1 MCTDW
6 IQNNKHFVLCTKN
19 PKDLPATGR
28 NSSDSKSP
36 QTCYRRATIWP
47 PFTLMVVSMK
57 IKNKLVLAF
66 VSVAFIPV
74 SLVAVISV
82 MNART
87 EAVDQFIDG
96 STREIRQIDGN
107 IRQFFD
113 GTLQNVD
120 QMATDSVYT
129 SVNTLKNY
137 QPADAA
143 SQPMPAEAQTV
154 IERFARYGATHPA
167 AAILSIGLEDGTYAK
182 WPDDPQLAKYDPRT
196 RPWYK
201 AAMASPGKTVR
212 TPAYYYDKDDVALV
226 GTARALLENG
236 KAKGVFVVS
245 VSLKNLTELVKSIKL
260 GESGYVMLVEDGVVL
275 VDPRNAAHNFKPLK
289 DLGAAYAQ
297 LAETPQGSTDV
308 VIDGVHYMANVW
320 TSPGLG
326 WRYIGLI
333 EHREVM
339 AEATRMTYL
348 TALIVGVLVLIF
360 GLIAAAFSKV
370 IVKPIG
376 QVSTGLQSI
385 AQGEGDLRHELQV
398 QGKDETAELAGWF
411 NKFLAAIRQLI
422 QHIGAASAN
431 LQNASKVNSEV
442 AHNMNE
448 AAGRQREAVELVS
461 TAFNEMVATAN
472 EVARSCSGA
481 AESAE
486 NGHRRVA
493 EGKQQIEVTTDNVNR
508 LGRRLTESSQ
518 AMVELE
524 AGSRSIN
531 QILGTI
537 RAIAEQTN
545 LLALNAAIEAAR
557 AGDQGRGFA
566 VVADEVRALAKRTS
580 DSTGEIEQLLGTLE
594 NKTQEVTQKMGSCL
608 DLSRASVSSI
618 ESARDSFE
626 GIQTSVNEIRDQN
639 LQISAAA
646 EEQHSVA
653 EEINRHI
660 QQIYDEARLVESLAN
675 SAQDDSGRLSNL
687 SDELNGLVGRFKS

>member
-1 MCTDW
+1 
-6 IQNNKHFVLCTKN
+6 
-19 PKDLPATGR
+19 
-28 NSSDSKSP
+28 
-36 QTCYRRATIWP
+36 
-47 PFTLMVVSMK
+47 MVVSMK

-82 MNART
+82 MNTRT
-87 EAVDQFIDG
+87 QAVDQFIDG

-120 QMATDSVYT
+120 QMATDPVYT

-154 IERFARYGATHPA
+154 IDRFARFGATHPA

-226 GTARALLENG
+226 GTARALLDNG
-236 KAKGVFVVS
+236 KPKGVFVVS

-260 GESGYVMLVEDGVVL
+260 GESGYVMLIEDGVVL
-275 VDPRNAAHNFKPLK
+275 VDPRDAAHSFKPLK
-289 DLGAAYAQ
+289 DLGAPYAQ
-297 LAETPQGSTDV
+297 LADTPQGPTDV
-308 VIDGVHYMANVW
+308 VIDGVRYMANVW

-348 TALIVGVLVLIF
+348 TAIIVGVLVLIF

-385 AQGEGDLRHELQV
+385 AQGEGDLRHELHV

-626 GIQTSVNEIRDQN
+626 GIQLSVNEIRDQN

-675 SAQDDSGRLSNL
+675 SAQDDSGRLSDL

>member
-1 MCTDW
+1 
-6 IQNNKHFVLCTKN
+6 
-19 PKDLPATGR
+19 
-28 NSSDSKSP
+28 
-36 QTCYRRATIWP
+36 
-47 PFTLMVVSMK
+47 MK

-82 MNART
+82 MNTRT
-87 EAVDQFIDG
+87 QAVDQFIDG

-120 QMATDSVYT
+120 QMATDPVYT

-143 SQPMPAEAQTV
+143 SQPMPAAAQEV
-154 IERFARYGATHPA
+154 IDRFARFGATHPA
-167 AAILSIGLEDGTYAK
+167 AAILSIGLEDGTYVK

-226 GTARALLENG
+226 GTARALLDNAG

-260 GESGYVMLVEDGVVL
+260 GESGYVMLIEDGVVL
-275 VDPRNAAHNFKPLK
+275 VDPRDAAHSFKPLK
-289 DLGAAYAQ
+289 ELGAAYAH
-297 LAETPQGSTDV
+297 LAETPQGSTEV
-308 VIDGVHYMANVW
+308 EINGVRYMANVW

-348 TALIVGVLVLIF
+348 TAVIVGVLVLIF
-360 GLIAAAFSKV
+360 GVLAAAFSKV

-385 AQGEGDLRHELQV
+385 AEGEGDLRHELHV

-431 LQNASKVNSEV
+431 LHNASKVNSEV

-472 EVARSCSGA
+472 EVARSCSSA

-508 LGRRLTESSQ
+508 LGRRLTESSD

-531 QILGTI
+531 QIIGTI

-580 DSTGEIEQLLGTLE
+580 DSTGEIENLLGTLE

-626 GIQTSVNEIRDQN
+626 GIQLSVNEIRDQN

-660 QQIYDEARLVESLAN
+660 QQIYDEVRLVESLAN

>member
-1 MCTDW
+1 
-6 IQNNKHFVLCTKN
+6 
-19 PKDLPATGR
+19 
-28 NSSDSKSP
+28 
-36 QTCYRRATIWP
+36 
-47 PFTLMVVSMK
+47 MK

-82 MNART
+82 MNTRT
-87 EAVDQFIDG
+87 QAVDQFIDG

-120 QMATDSVYT
+120 QMATDPVYT
-129 SVNTLKNY
+129 SVSTLKNY
-137 QPADAA
+137 QAADAA
-143 SQPMPAEAQTV
+143 SQPLPAEAQAV
-154 IERFARYGATHPA
+154 IERFARFGATHPA

-226 GTARALLENG
+226 GTARAMLENG

-260 GESGYVMLVEDGVVL
+260 GESGYVMLIEDGVVL
-275 VDPRNAAHNFKPLK
+275 VDPRDAAHSFKPLK
-289 DLGAAYAQ
+289 DLGAPYAQ
-297 LAETPQGSTDV
+297 LADTPQGSTEV
-308 VIDGVHYMANVW
+308 VIDGVRYMANVW

-326 WRYIGLI
+326 WRYVGLI

-348 TALIVGVLVLIF
+348 TAIIVGVLVLIF

-675 SAQDDSGRLSNL
+675 SAQDDSGRLSTL

>member
-1 MCTDW
+1 
-6 IQNNKHFVLCTKN
+6 
-19 PKDLPATGR
+19 
-28 NSSDSKSP
+28 
-36 QTCYRRATIWP
+36 
-47 PFTLMVVSMK
+47 MVVSMK

-82 MNART
+82 MNTRT
-87 EAVDQFIDG
+87 QAVDQFIDG

-120 QMATDSVYT
+120 QMATDPVYT
-129 SVNTLKNY
+129 SVDSLKNY

-143 SQPMPAEAQTV
+143 SQPMPAAAQDV
-154 IERFARYGATHPA
+154 IKRFARFGATHPA

-226 GTARALLENG
+226 GTARALLDNAG

-260 GESGYVMLVEDGVVL
+260 GESGYVMLIEDGVVL
-275 VDPRNAAHNFKPLK
+275 VDPRDAAHSFKPLK
-289 DLGAAYAQ
+289 DLGAAYAH
-297 LAETPQGSTDV
+297 LAETSQGSTEV
-308 VIDGVHYMANVW
+308 EIDGVRYMANVW

-348 TALIVGVLVLIF
+348 TAVIVGVLVLIF
-360 GLIAAAFSKV
+360 GVLAAAFSKV

-376 QVSTGLQSI
+376 QVSSGLQSI
-385 AQGEGDLRHELQV
+385 AEGEGDLRHALLV

-431 LQNASKVNSEV
+431 LHNASKVNSEV

-472 EVARSCSGA
+472 EVARSCSSA

-508 LGRRLTESSQ
+508 LGRRLTESSD

-531 QILGTI
+531 QIIGTI

-626 GIQTSVNEIRDQN
+626 GIQLSVNEIRDQN

>member
-1 MCTDW
+1 
-6 IQNNKHFVLCTKN
+6 
-19 PKDLPATGR
+19 
-28 NSSDSKSP
+28 
-36 QTCYRRATIWP
+36 
-47 PFTLMVVSMK
+47 MVVSMK

-82 MNART
+82 MNTRT
-87 EAVDQFIDG
+87 QAVDQFIDG

-120 QMATDSVYT
+120 QMATDPVYT

-154 IERFARYGATHPA
+154 IDRFARFGATHPA

-226 GTARALLENG
+226 GTARALLDNG
-236 KAKGVFVVS
+236 KPKGVFVVS

-260 GESGYVMLVEDGVVL
+260 GESGYVMLIEDGVVL
-275 VDPRNAAHNFKPLK
+275 VDPRDAAHSFKPLK
-289 DLGAAYAQ
+289 DLGAPYAQ
-297 LAETPQGSTDV
+297 LADTPQGPTEV
-308 VIDGVHYMANVW
+308 VIDGVRYMANVW

-348 TALIVGVLVLIF
+348 TAIIVGVLVLIF

-385 AQGEGDLRHELQV
+385 AQGEGDLRHELHV

-626 GIQTSVNEIRDQN
+626 GIQLSVNEIRDQN

-675 SAQDDSGRLSNL
+675 SAQDDSGRLSDL

>member
-1 MCTDW
+1 
-6 IQNNKHFVLCTKN
+6 
-19 PKDLPATGR
+19 
-28 NSSDSKSP
+28 
-36 QTCYRRATIWP
+36 
-47 PFTLMVVSMK
+47 MVVSMK

-82 MNART
+82 MNTRT
-87 EAVDQFIDG
+87 QAVDQFIDG

-113 GTLQNVD
+113 GTQQNVD
-120 QMATDSVYT
+120 QMATDPVYT
-129 SVNTLKNY
+129 SIDTLKNY

-143 SQPMPAEAQTV
+143 SQPMPAPAQTV
-154 IERFARYGATHPA
+154 IDRFARFGATHPA
-167 AAILSIGLEDGTYAK
+167 AAILSIGLEDGTYVK
-182 WPDDPQLAKYDPRT
+182 WPDDPQLAKYDPRA

-226 GTARALLENG
+226 GTARALLDNAG

-260 GESGYVMLVEDGVVL
+260 GESGYVMLIEDGVVL
-275 VDPRNAAHNFKPLK
+275 VDPRDAAHSFKPLK
-289 DLGAAYAQ
+289 DLGAAYAH
-297 LAETPQGSTDV
+297 LADTAQGSTEV
-308 VIDGVHYMANVW
+308 EINGVRYMANVW

-333 EHREVM
+333 EHNEVM
-339 AEATRMTYL
+339 AEATRMTYI
-348 TALIVGVLVLIF
+348 TAIIVGVLVLVF
-360 GLIAAAFSKV
+360 GLLAAAFSKV

-385 AQGEGDLRHELQV
+385 AEGEGDLRHSLQV

-422 QHIGAASAN
+422 QHIGAASTN

-472 EVARSCSGA
+472 EVARSCSSA

-508 LGRRLTESSQ
+508 LGRRLSESSQ

-580 DSTGEIEQLLGTLE
+580 DSTGEIEHLLGTLGS
-594 NKTQEVTQKMGSCL
+594 KTEEVTQKMSSCL
-608 DLSRASVSSI
+608 DLSKASVSSI
-618 ESARDSFE
+618 ESARGSFE
-626 GIQTSVNEIRDQN
+626 GIELSVNEIRDQN

-675 SAQDDSGRLSNL
+675 SAQDDSGRLSDL

>member
-1 MCTDW
+1 M
-6 IQNNKHFVLCTKN
+6 
-19 PKDLPATGR
+19 
-28 NSSDSKSP
+28 
-36 QTCYRRATIWP
+36 IWQP
-47 PFTLMVVSMK
+47 STLMVVSMK

-82 MNART
+82 MNTRT
-87 EAVDQFIDG
+87 QAVDQFIDG

-120 QMATDSVYT
+120 QMATDPVYT

-143 SQPMPAEAQTV
+143 SQPMPAEAQAV
-154 IERFARYGATHPA
+154 IDRFARFGATHPA

-182 WPDDPQLAKYDPRT
+182 WPDDPQLSKYDPRT

-226 GTARALLENG
+226 GTARALLDNG

-260 GESGYVMLVEDGVVL
+260 GESGYVMLIEDGVVL
-275 VDPRNAAHNFKPLK
+275 VDPRDAAHSFKPLK

-297 LAETPQGSTDV
+297 LADTPQGSTEV
-308 VIDGVHYMANVW
+308 EIDGVRYMANVW
-320 TSPGLG
+320 TSPSLG

-333 EHREVM
+333 EQREVM

-348 TALIVGVLVLIF
+348 TAIIVGVLVLIF

-385 AQGEGDLRHELQV
+385 AEGEGDLRHELQV

-518 AMVELE
+518 AMIELE

-626 GIQTSVNEIRDQN
+626 GIQLSVNEIRDQN

>member
-1 MCTDW
+1 
-6 IQNNKHFVLCTKN
+6 
-19 PKDLPATGR
+19 
-28 NSSDSKSP
+28 
-36 QTCYRRATIWP
+36 
-47 PFTLMVVSMK
+47 MK

-66 VSVAFIPV
+66 VLVAFIPV

-82 MNART
+82 LNIRAQ
-87 EAVDQFIDG
+87 AVDQFIDG

-113 GTLQNVD
+113 GTQQNVD

-129 SVNTLKNY
+129 SVSSLKHY
-137 QPADAA
+137 EAADAA
-143 SQPMPAEAQTV
+143 SKPLPAEARQV
-154 IERFARYGATHPA
+154 IDRFARYGATHPA
-167 AAILSIGLEDGTYAK
+167 AAILSIGLEDGSYAK
-182 WPDDPQLAKYDPRT
+182 WPDDPQLSSYDPRT

-201 AAMASPGKTVR
+201 AAMASPGKAVR
-212 TPAYYYDKDDVALV
+212 TPAYYYDKDAVALV
-226 GTARALLENG
+226 GSARAMLDDTG

-245 VSLKNLTELVKSIKL
+245 VSLKNLSELVKSIKL
-260 GESGYVMLVEDGVVL
+260 GESGYVMLIEDGTVL
-275 VDPRNAAHNFKPLK
+275 VDPRDVGHSFKPLK
-289 DLGAAYAQ
+289 DLGEPYAKLAA
-297 LAETPQGSTDV
+297 TPQGSTEV
-308 VIDGVHYMANVW
+308 QIDGVRYMANIW

-326 WRYIGLI
+326 WRYVGLI
-333 EHREVM
+333 RYDEVM
-339 AEATRMTYL
+339 GTATHMTYV
-348 TALIVGVLVLIF
+348 TGGIVVVLVLLF
-360 GLIAAAFSKV
+360 ALLAAAFARV

-385 AQGEGDLRHELQV
+385 AEGEGDLRRDLEV
-398 QGKDETAELAGWF
+398 QGRDETAELAGWF

-422 QHIGAASAN
+422 QRIGAASTN
-431 LQNASKVNSEV
+431 LQDASRVNSEV
-442 AHNMNE
+442 ASNMNQ

-472 EVARSCSGA
+472 EVARSCSA
-481 AESAE
+481 AADSAES
-486 NGHRRVA
+486 GHHRVA
-493 EGKQQIEVTTDNVNR
+493 EGKQQIELTTQNVGR

-524 AGSRSIN
+524 EGSRNIN

-580 DSTGEIEQLLGTLE
+580 DSTGEIDQLLNALGS
-594 NKTQEVTQKMGSCL
+594 KTQEVSQKMESCL

-626 GIQTSVNEIRDQN
+626 GIQLSVNEIRDQN

-660 QQIYDEARLVESLAN
+660 RQIYDEAQLVESLAN
-675 SAQDDSGRLSNL
+675 SAQEDSGRLSHL
-687 SDELNGLVGRFKS
+687 SDELSGLVGRFRS

>member
-1 MCTDW
+1 
-6 IQNNKHFVLCTKN
+6 
-19 PKDLPATGR
+19 
-28 NSSDSKSP
+28 
-36 QTCYRRATIWP
+36 
-47 PFTLMVVSMK
+47 MK

-66 VSVAFIPV
+66 VLVAFIPV

-82 MNART
+82 LNIRAQ
-87 EAVDQFIDG
+87 AVDQFLDG

-113 GTLQNVD
+113 GTQQNVD
-120 QMATDSVYT
+120 QMATDPVYKSVA
-129 SVNTLKNY
+129 SLKHY
-137 QPADAA
+137 EAADAA
-143 SQPMPAEAQTV
+143 SQPLPPAAQHV
-154 IERFARYGATHPA
+154 IDAFARYGSMHPA
-167 AAILSIGLEDGTYAK
+167 AAILSIGLEDGSYAK
-182 WPDDPQLAKYDPRT
+182 WPDDPQLSNYDPRL

-201 AAMASPGKTVR
+201 AAMVSPGKTVR
-212 TPAYYYDKDDVALV
+212 TPAYYYDKDAVALV
-226 GTARALLENG
+226 GSARALLDDTG
-236 KAKGVFVVS
+236 KAKGVLVVS

-260 GESGYVMLVEDGVVL
+260 GESGYVMLIEDGTVL
-275 VDPRNAAHNFKPLK
+275 VDPRDAGHSFKQLK
-289 DLGAAYAQ
+289 DLGEPYAKLAA
-297 LAETPQGSTDV
+297 TTQGSTEV
-308 VIDGVHYMANVW
+308 QINGVRYMANIW

-326 WRYIGLI
+326 WRYVGLI
-333 EHREVM
+333 EYGEVM
-339 AEATRMTYL
+339 GAATRMTYL
-348 TALIVGVLVLIF
+348 TAAIVAVLVLLF
-360 GLIAAAFSKV
+360 ALLAAAFARV

-385 AQGEGDLRHELQV
+385 AEGEGDLRRDLEV

-422 QHIGAASAN
+422 QRIGAASTN
-431 LQNASKVNSEV
+431 LQDASRVNSEV
-442 AHNMNE
+442 ANNMNQ

-472 EVARSCSGA
+472 EVARSCSTA
-481 AESAE
+481 ADSAE
-486 NGHRRVA
+486 NGHHRVA
-493 EGKQQIEVTTDNVNR
+493 EGKQQIELTTQNVNR

-524 AGSRSIN
+524 EGSRSIN

-580 DSTGEIEQLLGTLE
+580 DSTGEIDQLLNTLGS
-594 NKTQEVTQKMGSCL
+594 KTQEVSQKMESCL

-626 GIQTSVNEIRDQN
+626 GIQLSVNEIRDQN

-660 QQIYDEARLVESLAN
+660 QQIYDEARLVETLAS
-675 SAQDDSGRLSNL
+675 SAQEDSGRLSHL
-687 SDELNGLVGRFKS
+687 SNELSGLVGRFKS

>member
-1 MCTDW
+1 
-6 IQNNKHFVLCTKN
+6 
-19 PKDLPATGR
+19 
-28 NSSDSKSP
+28 
-36 QTCYRRATIWP
+36 
-47 PFTLMVVSMK
+47 MVVSMK

-82 MNART
+82 MNTRT
-87 EAVDQFIDG
+87 QAVDQFIDG

-120 QMATDSVYT
+120 QMATDPVYT
-129 SVNTLKNY
+129 SVETLKNY

-143 SQPMPAEAQTV
+143 SQPMPAAAQAV
-154 IERFARYGATHPA
+154 IERFARFGATHPA
-167 AAILSIGLEDGTYAK
+167 AAILSIGLEDGTYVK
-182 WPDDPQLAKYDPRT
+182 WPDDPQLAKYDPRA

-226 GTARALLENG
+226 GTARALLDNAG

-260 GESGYVMLVEDGVVL
+260 GESGYVMLIEDGVVL
-275 VDPRNAAHNFKPLK
+275 VDPRDAAHSFKPLK
-289 DLGAAYAQ
+289 DLGAAYAH
-297 LAETPQGSTDV
+297 LAETSQGSTEV
-308 VIDGVHYMANVW
+308 EINGVRYMANVW

-339 AEATRMTYL
+339 AEAMRMTYL
-348 TALIVGVLVLIF
+348 TAVIVGVLVLIF
-360 GLIAAAFSKV
+360 GVLAAAFSKV

-376 QVSTGLQSI
+376 QVSSGLQSI
-385 AQGEGDLRHELQV
+385 AEGEGDLRHALQV

-431 LQNASKVNSEV
+431 LHNASKVNSEV

-472 EVARSCSGA
+472 EVARSCSSA

-508 LGRRLTESSQ
+508 LGRRLTESSD

-531 QILGTI
+531 QIIGTI

-580 DSTGEIEQLLGTLE
+580 DSTGEIEHLLGTLE

-608 DLSRASVSSI
+608 ELSRASVSSI

-626 GIQTSVNEIRDQN
+626 GIQLSVNEIRDQN

>member
-1 MCTDW
+1 
-6 IQNNKHFVLCTKN
+6 
-19 PKDLPATGR
+19 
-28 NSSDSKSP
+28 
-36 QTCYRRATIWP
+36 
-47 PFTLMVVSMK
+47 MK
-57 IKNKLVLAF
+57 IKNKLVLTF
-66 VSVAFIPV
+66 VLVAFIPV

-82 MNART
+82 TNTRT
-87 EAVDQFIDG
+87 LAVDQFMDG

-113 GTLQNVD
+113 ASQQNVD
-120 QMATDSVYT
+120 QMATDPVYVSVGA
-129 SVNTLKNY
+129 LKNY
-137 QPADAA
+137 QTGDAA
-143 SQPMPAEAQTV
+143 SRPLPPAAQQL
-154 IERFARYGATHPA
+154 IERFAHYGAAHPS
-167 AAILSIGLEDGTYAK
+167 AAILSIGLEDGSYAK
-182 WPDDPQLAKYDPRT
+182 WPDDPQLANYDPRS

-212 TPAYYYDKDDVALV
+212 TPAFYPAYDYGKEDAALV
-226 GTARALLENG
+226 GTARAMITSDG
-236 KAKGVFVVS
+236 IVKGVLAVN

-260 GESGYVMLVEDGVVL
+260 GESGYVMLIEDGIVL
-275 VDPRNAAHNFKPLK
+275 VDPRDTTHSFKPLK
-289 DLGAAYAQ
+289 DLGAAYAK
-297 LAETPQGSTDV
+297 LATIPQGSTEV
-308 VIDGVHYMANVW
+308 ELNGIPYMANVW
-320 TSPGLG
+320 TSPDLG

-333 EHREVM
+333 ERSEVM
-339 AEATRMTYL
+339 SAATRMTYL
-348 TALIVGVLVLIF
+348 TTLIVGGLTVIFALV
-360 GLIAAAFSKV
+360 AVAFSKS
-370 IVKPIG
+370 IVKPIS

-385 AQGEGDLRHELQV
+385 AQGEGDLRRELEF
-398 QGKDETAELAGWF
+398 QGNDETAELAGWF
-411 NKFLAAIRQLI
+411 NKFLSAIRQLI
-422 QHIGAASAN
+422 QHIGAASSN
-431 LQNASKVNSEV
+431 LQNASRVNSEV
-442 AHNMNE
+442 ANNMNE

-481 AESAE
+481 AKSAE

-493 EGKQQIEVTTDNVNR
+493 EGKQQIEITTDNVNR

-518 AMVELE
+518 SMTELE

-580 DSTGEIEQLLGTLE
+580 DSTGEIEQLLGTLGS
-594 NKTQEVTQKMGSCL
+594 KTQEVMGKMGSCL
-608 DLSRASVSSI
+608 ELSHASVSSI
-618 ESARDSFE
+618 ESTRDSFE
-626 GIQTSVNEIRDQN
+626 GIQLSVNEIRDQN

-675 SAQDDSGRLSNL
+675 SAQDDSGKLSSL

>member
-1 MCTDW
+1 
-6 IQNNKHFVLCTKN
+6 
-19 PKDLPATGR
+19 
-28 NSSDSKSP
+28 
-36 QTCYRRATIWP
+36 
-47 PFTLMVVSMK
+47 MVVSMK

-82 MNART
+82 MNTRT
-87 EAVDQFIDG
+87 QAVDQFIDG

-120 QMATDSVYT
+120 QMATDPVYT

-143 SQPMPAEAQTV
+143 SQPMPAEAQAV
-154 IERFARYGATHPA
+154 IDRFARFGATHPA

-182 WPDDPQLAKYDPRT
+182 WPDDSQLAKYDPRT

-245 VSLKNLTELVKSIKL
+245 VSLKNLTELLKSIKL
-260 GESGYVMLVEDGVVL
+260 GESGYVMLIEDGVVL

-289 DLGAAYAQ
+289 DLGTAYAQ
-297 LAETPQGSTDV
+297 LADTAQGSTEV
-308 VIDGVHYMANVW
+308 VIDGVRYMANVW

-348 TALIVGVLVLIF
+348 TAIIVAVLVLIF

>member
-1 MCTDW
+1 
-6 IQNNKHFVLCTKN
+6 
-19 PKDLPATGR
+19 
-28 NSSDSKSP
+28 
-36 QTCYRRATIWP
+36 
-47 PFTLMVVSMK
+47 MK

-82 MNART
+82 MNTRT
-87 EAVDQFIDG
+87 QAVDQFIDG

-120 QMATDSVYT
+120 QMATDPVYT

-137 QPADAA
+137 QPTDAA
-143 SQPMPAEAQTV
+143 SQPMPAEAQAV
-154 IERFARYGATHPA
+154 IDRFARFGATHPA

-226 GTARALLENG
+226 GTARALLDNG
-236 KAKGVFVVS
+236 KPKGVFVVS

-260 GESGYVMLVEDGVVL
+260 GESGYVMLIEDGVVL
-275 VDPRNAAHNFKPLK
+275 VDPRDAAHSFKPLK
-289 DLGAAYAQ
+289 DLGAPYAH
-297 LAETPQGSTDV
+297 LADTPQGSTEV
-308 VIDGVHYMANVW
+308 VIDGMRYMANVW

-348 TALIVGVLVLIF
+348 TATIVGVLVLIF

-493 EGKQQIEVTTDNVNR
+493 EGKQQIEATTDNVNR

-545 LLALNAAIEAAR
+545 LLALNAAIDAAR

-675 SAQDDSGRLSNL
+675 SAQDDSGRLSDL

>member
-1 MCTDW
+1 
-6 IQNNKHFVLCTKN
+6 
-19 PKDLPATGR
+19 
-28 NSSDSKSP
+28 
-36 QTCYRRATIWP
+36 
-47 PFTLMVVSMK
+47 MK

-82 MNART
+82 MNTRT
-87 EAVDQFIDG
+87 QAVDQFIDG

-120 QMATDSVYT
+120 QMATDPVYT

-143 SQPMPAEAQTV
+143 SQPMPAEAQAV
-154 IERFARYGATHPA
+154 IDRFARFGATHPA

-182 WPDDPQLAKYDPRT
+182 WPDDPQLSKYDPRT

-226 GTARALLENG
+226 GTARALLDNG

-260 GESGYVMLVEDGVVL
+260 GESGYVMLIEDGVVL
-275 VDPRNAAHNFKPLK
+275 VDPRDAAHSFKPLK

-297 LAETPQGSTDV
+297 LANTPQGSTEV
-308 VIDGVHYMANVW
+308 VIDGVRYMANVW
-320 TSPGLG
+320 TSPSLG

-333 EHREVM
+333 EQREVM

-348 TALIVGVLVLIF
+348 TAIIVGVLVLIF

-385 AQGEGDLRHELQV
+385 AEGEGDLRHELQV

-626 GIQTSVNEIRDQN
+626 GIQLSVNEIRDQN

>member
-1 MCTDW
+1 
-6 IQNNKHFVLCTKN
+6 
-19 PKDLPATGR
+19 
-28 NSSDSKSP
+28 
-36 QTCYRRATIWP
+36 
-47 PFTLMVVSMK
+47 MK

-82 MNART
+82 MNTRT
-87 EAVDQFIDG
+87 QAVDQFIDG

-120 QMATDSVYT
+120 QMATDPVYT

-143 SQPMPAEAQTV
+143 SQPMPAEAQAV
-154 IERFARYGATHPA
+154 IDRFARFGATHPA

-182 WPDDPQLAKYDPRT
+182 WPDDPQLSKYDPRT

-226 GTARALLENG
+226 GTARALLDNG

-260 GESGYVMLVEDGVVL
+260 GESGYVMLIEDGVVL
-275 VDPRNAAHNFKPLK
+275 VDPRDAAHSFKPLK

-297 LAETPQGSTDV
+297 LADTPQGSTEV
-308 VIDGVHYMANVW
+308 EIDGVRYMANVW
-320 TSPGLG
+320 TSPSLG

-333 EHREVM
+333 EQREVM

-348 TALIVGVLVLIF
+348 TAIIVGVLVLIF

-385 AQGEGDLRHELQV
+385 AEGEGDLRHELQV

-518 AMVELE
+518 AMIELE

-626 GIQTSVNEIRDQN
+626 GIQLSVNEIRDQN

>member
-1 MCTDW
+1 
-6 IQNNKHFVLCTKN
+6 
-19 PKDLPATGR
+19 
-28 NSSDSKSP
+28 
-36 QTCYRRATIWP
+36 
-47 PFTLMVVSMK
+47 MVVSMK

-82 MNART
+82 MNTRT
-87 EAVDQFIDG
+87 QAVDQFIDG

-120 QMATDSVYT
+120 QMATDPVYT

-143 SQPMPAEAQTV
+143 SQPMPAEAQAV
-154 IERFARYGATHPA
+154 IDRFARFGATHPA

-226 GTARALLENG
+226 GTARALLDNG

-260 GESGYVMLVEDGVVL
+260 GESGYVMLIEDGVVL
-275 VDPRNAAHNFKPLK
+275 VDPRDAAHSFKPLK
-289 DLGAAYAQ
+289 DLGAPYAQ
-297 LAETPQGSTDV
+297 LADTPQGPTEV
-308 VIDGVHYMANVW
+308 VIDGVRYMANVW

-348 TALIVGVLVLIF
+348 TAIIVGVLVLIF

-472 EVARSCSGA
+472 EVVRSCSGA

-687 SDELNGLVGRFKS
+687 SDELNSLVGRFKS

>member
-1 MCTDW
+1 
-6 IQNNKHFVLCTKN
+6 
-19 PKDLPATGR
+19 
-28 NSSDSKSP
+28 
-36 QTCYRRATIWP
+36 
-47 PFTLMVVSMK
+47 MK

-66 VSVAFIPV
+66 VLVAFIPV
-74 SLVAVISV
+74 ALVGGISV
-82 MNART
+82 LNIRS
-87 EAVDQFIDG
+87 EAVEQFLDG

-107 IRQFFD
+107 MRQFFD

-120 QMATDSVYT
+120 QMAKDPVYT
-129 SVNTLKNY
+129 SVASLKNY
-137 QPADAA
+137 TAADAA
-143 SQPMPAEAQTV
+143 SQPLPPAAQQV
-154 IERFARYGATHPA
+154 IDAFARYGTTHPA
-167 AAILSIGLEDGTYAK
+167 AAILSIGLEDGSYAK

-201 AAMASPGKTVR
+201 AAMASPDKTVR
-212 TPAYYYDKDDVALV
+212 TAAYYYDKDDVALV
-226 GTARALLENG
+226 GTARALLDETG

-260 GESGYVMLVEDGVVL
+260 GDSGYVMLIEDGTVL
-275 VDPRNAAHNFKPLK
+275 VDPRDASHSFKQLK
-289 DLGAAYAQ
+289 DLGAPYAQ
-297 LAETPQGSTDV
+297 LAATAQGSTEV
-308 VIDGVHYMANVW
+308 VIDGVRYMANVW

-326 WRYIGLI
+326 WRFIGLI
-333 EHREVM
+333 EYDEVM
-339 AEATRMTYL
+339 AAATRMTYVTTVIVVL
-348 TALIVGVLVLIF
+348 LALVFALV
-360 GLIAAAFSKV
+360 AATFSRV

-376 QVSTGLQSI
+376 QVSLGLQSI
-385 AQGEGDLRHELQV
+385 AEGEGDLRRDLQI

-422 QHIGAASAN
+422 QRIGAASNN
-431 LQNASKVNSEV
+431 LQQASKANSTM
-442 AHNMNE
+442 ADDMNE

-472 EVARSCSGA
+472 EVARSCSSAADA
-481 AESAE
+481 AEQ
-486 NGHRRVA
+486 GHRRVA
-493 EGKQQIEVTTDNVNR
+493 EGKQQIEQTTDNVNR
-508 LGRRLTESSQ
+508 LGRRLSESSQ

-566 VVADEVRALAKRTS
+566 VVADEVRALAKRTA
-580 DSTGEIEQLLGTLE
+580 DSTGEIDQLLNTLGD
-594 NKTQEVTQKMGSCL
+594 KTQEVSQKMESCL

-618 ESARDSFE
+618 EHARDSFE
-626 GIQTSVNEIRDQN
+626 GIQLSVNEIRDQN

-660 QQIYDEARLVESLAN
+660 QQIYDEARLVEGLAS
-675 SAQDDSGRLSNL
+675 SAQSDSGRLAQL

>member
-1 MCTDW
+1 
-6 IQNNKHFVLCTKN
+6 
-19 PKDLPATGR
+19 
-28 NSSDSKSP
+28 
-36 QTCYRRATIWP
+36 
-47 PFTLMVVSMK
+47 MK
-57 IKNKLVLAF
+57 IKNKLVLTF
-66 VSVAFIPV
+66 VLVAFIPV

-82 MNART
+82 TNTRT
-87 EAVDQFIDG
+87 LAVDQFMDG

-113 GTLQNVD
+113 ASQQNVD
-120 QMATDSVYT
+120 QMATDPVYVSVGA
-129 SVNTLKNY
+129 LKNY
-137 QPADAA
+137 QTGDAA
-143 SQPMPAEAQTV
+143 SRPLPPAAQQL
-154 IERFARYGATHPA
+154 IERFAHYGAAHPS
-167 AAILSIGLEDGTYAK
+167 AAILSIGLEDGSYAK
-182 WPDDPQLAKYDPRT
+182 WPDDPQLANYDPRS

-212 TPAYYYDKDDVALV
+212 TPAFYPAYDYGKEDAALV
-226 GTARALLENG
+226 GTARAMITSDG
-236 KAKGVFVVS
+236 IVKGVLAVN

-260 GESGYVMLVEDGVVL
+260 GESGYVMLIEDGIVL
-275 VDPRNAAHNFKPLK
+275 VDPRDTTHSFKPLK
-289 DLGAAYAQ
+289 DLGAAYAK
-297 LAETPQGSTDV
+297 LATIPQGSTEV
-308 VIDGVHYMANVW
+308 ELNGIPYMANVW
-320 TSPGLG
+320 TSPDLG

-333 EHREVM
+333 ERSEVM
-339 AEATRMTYL
+339 SAATRMTYL
-348 TALIVGVLVLIF
+348 TTLIVGGLTVIFALV
-360 GLIAAAFSKV
+360 AVAFSKS
-370 IVKPIG
+370 IVKPIS

-385 AQGEGDLRHELQV
+385 AQGEGDLRRELEF
-398 QGKDETAELAGWF
+398 QGNDETAELAGWF
-411 NKFLAAIRQLI
+411 NKFLSAIRQLI
-422 QHIGAASAN
+422 QHIGAASSN
-431 LQNASKVNSEV
+431 LQNASRVNSEV
-442 AHNMNE
+442 ANNMNE

-493 EGKQQIEVTTDNVNR
+493 EGKQQIEITTDNVNR

-518 AMVELE
+518 SMTELE

-580 DSTGEIEQLLGTLE
+580 DSTGEIEQLLGALGS
-594 NKTQEVTQKMGSCL
+594 KTQEVMGKMGSCL
-608 DLSRASVSSI
+608 ELSHASVSSI
-618 ESARDSFE
+618 ESTRDSFE
-626 GIQTSVNEIRDQN
+626 GIQLSVNEIRDQN

-675 SAQDDSGRLSNL
+675 SAQDDSGKLSSL

>member
-1 MCTDW
+1 
-6 IQNNKHFVLCTKN
+6 
-19 PKDLPATGR
+19 
-28 NSSDSKSP
+28 
-36 QTCYRRATIWP
+36 
-47 PFTLMVVSMK
+47 MVVSMK

-82 MNART
+82 MNTRT
-87 EAVDQFIDG
+87 QAVDQFIDG

-129 SVNTLKNY
+129 SVSTLKNY

-143 SQPMPAEAQTV
+143 SQPMPAEAQAV
-154 IERFARYGATHPA
+154 IDRFARFGATHPA

-245 VSLKNLTELVKSIKL
+245 VSLKNLTELLKSIKL
-260 GESGYVMLVEDGVVL
+260 GESGYVMLIEDGVVL

-289 DLGAAYAQ
+289 DLGTAYAQ
-297 LAETPQGSTDV
+297 LADTAQGSTEV
-308 VIDGVHYMANVW
+308 VIDGVRYMANVW
-320 TSPGLG
+320 TSPRLG

-348 TALIVGVLVLIF
+348 TAIIVAVLVLIF

-481 AESAE
+481 AQSAE

-608 DLSRASVSSI
+608 DLSKASVSSI
-618 ESARDSFE
+618 ENARDSFE

>member
-1 MCTDW
+1 
-6 IQNNKHFVLCTKN
+6 
-19 PKDLPATGR
+19 
-28 NSSDSKSP
+28 
-36 QTCYRRATIWP
+36 
-47 PFTLMVVSMK
+47 MVVSMK

-82 MNART
+82 MNTRT
-87 EAVDQFIDG
+87 QAVDQFIDG

-120 QMATDSVYT
+120 QMATDPVYT

-143 SQPMPAEAQTV
+143 SQPMPAAAQEV
-154 IERFARYGATHPA
+154 IDRFARFGATHPA
-167 AAILSIGLEDGTYAK
+167 AAILSIGLEDGTYVK

-226 GTARALLENG
+226 GTARALLDNAG

-260 GESGYVMLVEDGVVL
+260 GESGYVMLIEDGVVL
-275 VDPRNAAHNFKPLK
+275 VDPRDAAHSFKPLK
-289 DLGAAYAQ
+289 ELGAAYAH
-297 LAETPQGSTDV
+297 LAETPQGSTEV
-308 VIDGVHYMANVW
+308 EINGVRYMANVW

-348 TALIVGVLVLIF
+348 TAVIVGVLVLIF
-360 GLIAAAFSKV
+360 GVLAAAFSKV

-385 AQGEGDLRHELQV
+385 AEGEGDLRHELHV

-422 QHIGAASAN
+422 QHIGAASTN
-431 LQNASKVNSEV
+431 LHNASKVNSEV

-472 EVARSCSGA
+472 EVARSCSSA

-508 LGRRLTESSQ
+508 LGRRLTESSD

-531 QILGTI
+531 QIIGTI

-580 DSTGEIEQLLGTLE
+580 DSTGEIENLLGTLE

-626 GIQTSVNEIRDQN
+626 GIQLSVNEIRDQN

>member
-1 MCTDW
+1 
-6 IQNNKHFVLCTKN
+6 
-19 PKDLPATGR
+19 
-28 NSSDSKSP
+28 
-36 QTCYRRATIWP
+36 
-47 PFTLMVVSMK
+47 MK

-82 MNART
+82 MNTRT
-87 EAVDQFIDG
+87 QAVDQFIDG

-120 QMATDSVYT
+120 QMAADPVYT

-137 QPADAA
+137 QPTDAA
-143 SQPMPAEAQTV
+143 SQPMPAEAQAV
-154 IERFARYGATHPA
+154 IDRFARFGATHPA

-226 GTARALLENG
+226 GTARALLDNG
-236 KAKGVFVVS
+236 KPKGVFVVS

-260 GESGYVMLVEDGVVL
+260 GESGYVMLIEDGVVL
-275 VDPRNAAHNFKPLK
+275 VDPRDAAHSFKPLK
-289 DLGAAYAQ
+289 DLGAPYAH
-297 LAETPQGSTDV
+297 LADTPQGSTEV
-308 VIDGVHYMANVW
+308 VIDGVRYMANVW

-348 TALIVGVLVLIF
+348 TATIVGVLVLIF

-493 EGKQQIEVTTDNVNR
+493 EGKQQIEATTDNVNR

-675 SAQDDSGRLSNL
+675 SAQDDSGRLSDL

>member
-1 MCTDW
+1 
-6 IQNNKHFVLCTKN
+6 
-19 PKDLPATGR
+19 
-28 NSSDSKSP
+28 
-36 QTCYRRATIWP
+36 
-47 PFTLMVVSMK
+47 MK

-82 MNART
+82 MNTRT
-87 EAVDQFIDG
+87 QAVDQFIDG

-120 QMATDSVYT
+120 QMATDPVYT

-143 SQPMPAEAQTV
+143 SQPMPAAAQEV
-154 IERFARYGATHPA
+154 IDRFARFGATHPA
-167 AAILSIGLEDGTYAK
+167 AAILSIGLEDGTYVK

-226 GTARALLENG
+226 GTARALLDNAG

-260 GESGYVMLVEDGVVL
+260 GESGYVMLIEDGVVL
-275 VDPRNAAHNFKPLK
+275 VDPRDAAHSFKPLK
-289 DLGAAYAQ
+289 ELGAAYAH
-297 LAETPQGSTDV
+297 LAETPQGSTEV
-308 VIDGVHYMANVW
+308 EINGVRYMANVW

-348 TALIVGVLVLIF
+348 TAVIVGVLVLIF
-360 GLIAAAFSKV
+360 GVLAAAFSKV

-385 AQGEGDLRHELQV
+385 AEGEGDLRHELHV

-422 QHIGAASAN
+422 QHIGAASTN
-431 LQNASKVNSEV
+431 LHNASKVNSEV

-472 EVARSCSGA
+472 EVARSCSSA

-508 LGRRLTESSQ
+508 LGRRLTESSD

-531 QILGTI
+531 QIIGTI

-580 DSTGEIEQLLGTLE
+580 DSTGEIENLLGTLE

-626 GIQTSVNEIRDQN
+626 GIQLSVNEIRDQN

>member
-1 MCTDW
+1 
-6 IQNNKHFVLCTKN
+6 
-19 PKDLPATGR
+19 
-28 NSSDSKSP
+28 
-36 QTCYRRATIWP
+36 
-47 PFTLMVVSMK
+47 MVVSMK

-82 MNART
+82 MNTRT
-87 EAVDQFIDG
+87 QAVDQFIDG

-113 GTLQNVD
+113 GTQQNVD
-120 QMATDSVYT
+120 QMATDPVYT
-129 SVNTLKNY
+129 SIDTLKNY

-143 SQPMPAEAQTV
+143 SQPMPAPAQAV
-154 IERFARYGATHPA
+154 IDRFARFGATHPA
-167 AAILSIGLEDGTYAK
+167 AAILSIGLEDGTYVK
-182 WPDDPQLAKYDPRT
+182 WPDDPQLAKYDPRV

-226 GTARALLENG
+226 GTARALLDNAG

-260 GESGYVMLVEDGVVL
+260 GESGYVMLIEDGVVL
-275 VDPRNAAHNFKPLK
+275 VDPRDAAHSFKPLK
-289 DLGAAYAQ
+289 DLGAAYAH
-297 LAETPQGSTDV
+297 LADTTQGSTEV
-308 VIDGVHYMANVW
+308 EINGVRYMANVW

-333 EHREVM
+333 EHNEVM
-339 AEATRMTYL
+339 AEATRMTYI
-348 TALIVGVLVLIF
+348 TAIIVAVLVLVF
-360 GLIAAAFSKV
+360 GLLAAAFSKV

-385 AQGEGDLRHELQV
+385 AEGEGDLRHSLQV

-422 QHIGAASAN
+422 QHIGAASTN

-472 EVARSCSGA
+472 EVARSCSSA

-508 LGRRLTESSQ
+508 LGRRLSESSQ

-580 DSTGEIEQLLGTLE
+580 DSTGEIEHLLGTLGS
-594 NKTQEVTQKMGSCL
+594 KTEEVTQKMSSCL
-608 DLSRASVSSI
+608 DLSKASVSSI
-618 ESARDSFE
+618 ESARGSFE
-626 GIQTSVNEIRDQN
+626 GIELSVNEIRDQN

-675 SAQDDSGRLSNL
+675 SAQDDSGRLSDL

>member
-1 MCTDW
+1 
-6 IQNNKHFVLCTKN
+6 
-19 PKDLPATGR
+19 
-28 NSSDSKSP
+28 
-36 QTCYRRATIWP
+36 
-47 PFTLMVVSMK
+47 MK

-82 MNART
+82 MNTRT
-87 EAVDQFIDG
+87 QAVEQFIDG

-120 QMATDSVYT
+120 QLAADPVYT
-129 SVNTLKNY
+129 SVDTLKNY
-137 QPADAA
+137 QPATAA
-143 SQPMPAEAQTV
+143 SQPMPAQAQQV
-154 IERFARYGATHPA
+154 IEHFARYGATHPA

-182 WPDDPQLAKYDPRT
+182 WPDDPQLSKYDPRT

-226 GTARALLENG
+226 GTARALLDNTG

-245 VSLKNLTELVKSIKL
+245 VSLKNLTELLKSIKL
-260 GESGYVMLVEDGVVL
+260 GESGYVMLIEDGVVL
-275 VDPRNAAHNFKPLK
+275 VDPRDAAHNFKPLK
-289 DLGAAYAQ
+289 DLGDAYAQ
-297 LAETPQGSTDV
+297 LANTPQGSTEV
-308 VIDGVHYMANVW
+308 EINGVRYMANIW

-326 WRYIGLI
+326 WRYVGLI

-348 TALIVGVLVLIF
+348 TAAIVGVLVLIF

-385 AQGEGDLRHELQV
+385 AQGEGDLRHELSV

-493 EGKQQIEVTTDNVNR
+493 EGKQQIEATTDNVNR

-557 AGDQGRGFA
+557 AGEAGRGFA
-566 VVADEVRALAKRTS
+566 VVADEVRALAHRTAQS
-580 DSTGEIEQLLGTLE
+580 TQEIEKMVAGIQNGTGEAVQSMQQSNQRTQNTLE
-594 NKTQEVTQKMGSCL
+594 MARAAGVALEQITQSISLINERNLVIASASEEQAQVSREVDRNLVNIRDLATQSAAGANQTSAASHE
-608 DLSRASVSSI
+608 LSR
-618 ESARDSFE
+618 
-626 GIQTSVNEIRDQN
+626 
-639 LQISAAA
+639 
-646 EEQHSVA
+646 
-653 EEINRHI
+653 
-660 QQIYDEARLVESLAN
+660 LAV
-675 SAQDDSGRLSNL
+675 D
-687 SDELNGLVGRFKS
+687 LNGMVARFVI

>member
-1 MCTDW
+1 
-6 IQNNKHFVLCTKN
+6 
-19 PKDLPATGR
+19 
-28 NSSDSKSP
+28 
-36 QTCYRRATIWP
+36 
-47 PFTLMVVSMK
+47 MVVSMK

-82 MNART
+82 MNTRT
-87 EAVDQFIDG
+87 QAVDQFIDG

-120 QMATDSVYT
+120 QMATDPVYT
-129 SVNTLKNY
+129 SVDSLKNY

-143 SQPMPAEAQTV
+143 SQPMPAAAQDV
-154 IERFARYGATHPA
+154 INRFARFGATHPA

-226 GTARALLENG
+226 GTARALLDNAG

-260 GESGYVMLVEDGVVL
+260 GESGYVMLIEDGVVL
-275 VDPRNAAHNFKPLK
+275 VDPRDAAHSFKPLK
-289 DLGAAYAQ
+289 DLGAAYAH
-297 LAETPQGSTDV
+297 LAETSQGSTEV
-308 VIDGVHYMANVW
+308 EINGVRYMANVW

-348 TALIVGVLVLIF
+348 TAVIVGVLVLIF
-360 GLIAAAFSKV
+360 GVLAAAFSKV

-376 QVSTGLQSI
+376 QVSSGLQSI
-385 AQGEGDLRHELQV
+385 AEGEGDLRHALQV

-431 LQNASKVNSEV
+431 LHNASKVNSEV

-472 EVARSCSGA
+472 EVARSCSSA

-508 LGRRLTESSQ
+508 LGRRLTESSD

-531 QILGTI
+531 QIIGTI

-626 GIQTSVNEIRDQN
+626 GIQLSVNEIRDQN

>member
-1 MCTDW
+1 
-6 IQNNKHFVLCTKN
+6 
-19 PKDLPATGR
+19 
-28 NSSDSKSP
+28 
-36 QTCYRRATIWP
+36 
-47 PFTLMVVSMK
+47 
-57 IKNKLVLAF
+57 VLAF

-82 MNART
+82 MNTRT
-87 EAVDQFIDG
+87 QAVDQFIDG

-120 QMATDSVYT
+120 QMATDPVYT
-129 SVNTLKNY
+129 SVDSLKNY

-143 SQPMPAEAQTV
+143 SQPMPAAAQDV
-154 IERFARYGATHPA
+154 IKRFARFGATHPA

-226 GTARALLENG
+226 GTARALLDNAG

-260 GESGYVMLVEDGVVL
+260 GESGYVMLIEDGVVL
-275 VDPRNAAHNFKPLK
+275 VDPRDAAHSFKPLK
-289 DLGAAYAQ
+289 DLGAAYAH
-297 LAETPQGSTDV
+297 LAETSQGSTEV
-308 VIDGVHYMANVW
+308 EIDGVRYMANVW

-348 TALIVGVLVLIF
+348 TAVIVGVLVLIF
-360 GLIAAAFSKV
+360 GVLAAAFSKV

-376 QVSTGLQSI
+376 QVSSGLQSI
-385 AQGEGDLRHELQV
+385 AEGEGDLRHALQV

-431 LQNASKVNSEV
+431 LHNASKVNSEV

-472 EVARSCSGA
+472 EVARSCSSA

-508 LGRRLTESSQ
+508 LGRRLTESSD

-531 QILGTI
+531 QIIGTI

-580 DSTGEIEQLLGTLE
+580 DSTGEIEHLLGTLE

-626 GIQTSVNEIRDQN
+626 GIQLSVNEIRDQN

-675 SAQDDSGRLSNL
+675 SAQDD
-687 SDELNGLVGRFKS
+687 VGAPVESVG

>member
-1 MCTDW
+1 
-6 IQNNKHFVLCTKN
+6 
-19 PKDLPATGR
+19 
-28 NSSDSKSP
+28 
-36 QTCYRRATIWP
+36 
-47 PFTLMVVSMK
+47 MVVSMK

-82 MNART
+82 MNTRT
-87 EAVDQFIDG
+87 QAVDQFIDG

-120 QMATDSVYT
+120 QMATDPVYT

-154 IERFARYGATHPA
+154 IDRFARFGATHPA

-226 GTARALLENG
+226 GTARALLDNG
-236 KAKGVFVVS
+236 KPKGVFVVS

-260 GESGYVMLVEDGVVL
+260 GESGYVMLIEDGVVL
-275 VDPRNAAHNFKPLK
+275 VDPRDAAHSFKPLK
-289 DLGAAYAQ
+289 DLGEPYAQ
-297 LAETPQGSTDV
+297 LADTPQGPTEV
-308 VIDGVHYMANVW
+308 VIDGVRYMANVW

-348 TALIVGVLVLIF
+348 TAIIVGVLVLIF

-385 AQGEGDLRHELQV
+385 AQGEGDLRHELHV

-626 GIQTSVNEIRDQN
+626 GIQLSVNEIRDQN

-675 SAQDDSGRLSNL
+675 SAQDDSGRLSEL

>member
-1 MCTDW
+1 MGLT
-6 IQNNKHFVLCTKN
+6 
-19 PKDLPATGR
+19 
-28 NSSDSKSP
+28 
-36 QTCYRRATIWP
+36 
-47 PFTLMVVSMK
+47 MK
-57 IKNKLVLAF
+57 IKNKLVLTF
-66 VSVAFIPV
+66 VLVAFIPV

-82 MNART
+82 TNTRT
-87 EAVDQFIDG
+87 LAVDQFMDG

-113 GTLQNVD
+113 ASQQNVD
-120 QMATDSVYT
+120 QMATDPVYVSVGA
-129 SVNTLKNY
+129 LKNY
-137 QPADAA
+137 QTGDAA
-143 SQPMPAEAQTV
+143 SRPLPPAAQQL
-154 IERFARYGATHPA
+154 IERFAHYGAAHPS
-167 AAILSIGLEDGTYAK
+167 AAILSIGLEDGSYAK
-182 WPDDPQLAKYDPRT
+182 WPDDPQLANYDPRS

-212 TPAYYYDKDDVALV
+212 TPAFYPAYDYGKEDAALV
-226 GTARALLENG
+226 GTARAMITSDG
-236 KAKGVFVVS
+236 IVKGVLAVN

-260 GESGYVMLVEDGVVL
+260 GESGYVMLIEDGIVL
-275 VDPRNAAHNFKPLK
+275 VDPRDTTHSFKPLK
-289 DLGAAYAQ
+289 DLGAAYAK
-297 LAETPQGSTDV
+297 LATIPQGSTEV
-308 VIDGVHYMANVW
+308 ELNGIPYMANVW
-320 TSPGLG
+320 TSPDLG

-333 EHREVM
+333 ERSEVM
-339 AEATRMTYL
+339 SAATRMTYL
-348 TALIVGVLVLIF
+348 TTLIVGGLTVIFALV
-360 GLIAAAFSKV
+360 AVAFSKS
-370 IVKPIG
+370 IVKPIS

-385 AQGEGDLRHELQV
+385 AQGEGDLRRELEF
-398 QGKDETAELAGWF
+398 QGNDETAELAGWF
-411 NKFLAAIRQLI
+411 NKFLSAIRQLI
-422 QHIGAASAN
+422 QHIGAASSN
-431 LQNASKVNSEV
+431 LQNASRVNSEV
-442 AHNMNE
+442 ANNMNE

-493 EGKQQIEVTTDNVNR
+493 EGKQQIEITTDNVNR

-518 AMVELE
+518 SMTELE

-580 DSTGEIEQLLGTLE
+580 DSTGEIEQLLGALGS
-594 NKTQEVTQKMGSCL
+594 KTQEVMGKMGSCL
-608 DLSRASVSSI
+608 ELSHASVSSI
-618 ESARDSFE
+618 ESTRDSFE
-626 GIQTSVNEIRDQN
+626 GIQLSVNEIRDQN

-675 SAQDDSGRLSNL
+675 SAQDDSGKLSSL

>member
-1 MCTDW
+1 M
-6 IQNNKHFVLCTKN
+6 N
-19 PKDLPATGR
+19 
-28 NSSDSKSP
+28 
-36 QTCYRRATIWP
+36 
-47 PFTLMVVSMK
+47 

-66 VSVAFIPV
+66 VLVAFIPV
-74 SLVAVISV
+74 TVVAVVSV
-82 MNART
+82 MNIRT
-87 EAVDQFIDG
+87 QAVEQFIDG

-107 IRQFFD
+107 MRQFFD
-113 GTLQNVD
+113 GMQQNVD
-120 QMATDSVYT
+120 QMSADPVY
-129 SVNTLKNY
+129 SAVQTLKDY
-137 QPADAA
+137 RAADAA
-143 SQPMPAEAQTV
+143 SQPLPAPAQGV
-154 IERFARYGATHPA
+154 IDSFARFGATHPA

-182 WPDDPQLAKYDPRT
+182 WPDDPQLANYDPRQ

-226 GTARALLENG
+226 GTARAMLDGAG
-236 KAKGVFVVS
+236 KPRGVFVVS

-260 GESGYVMLVEDGVVL
+260 GQSGYVMLIEDGVVL
-275 VDPRNAAHNFKPLK
+275 VDPRDDGHSFKPLK
-289 DLGAAYAQ
+289 DLGEPYARLAAT
-297 LAETPQGSTDV
+297 EQGAADV
-308 VIDGVHYMANVW
+308 EIDGVRYMANVW

-326 WRYIGLI
+326 WRFVGLI
-333 EHREVM
+333 EQREVM
-339 AEATRMTYL
+339 GAATRMTYL
-348 TALIVGVLVLIF
+348 AGIIVVVLAIFFALIG
-360 GLIAAAFSKV
+360 AAFARV

-385 AQGEGDLRHELQV
+385 AEGEGDLRRDLVV

-411 NKFLAAIRQLI
+411 NRFLAAIRQLI
-422 QHIGAASAN
+422 QRIGAASTN
-431 LQNASKVNSEV
+431 LHDASQVNSEV
-442 AHNMNE
+442 ATNMNQ

-472 EVARSCSGA
+472 EVARSCSNA
-481 AESAE
+481 ADSAES
-486 NGHRRVA
+486 GHRRVA
-493 EGKQQIEVTTDNVNR
+493 EGKQQIELTTENVNR
-508 LGRRLTESSQ
+508 LGNRLSESSQ

-524 AGSRSIN
+524 EGSRSIN

-566 VVADEVRALAKRTS
+566 VVADEVRALAKRTA
-580 DSTGEIEQLLGTLE
+580 DSTGEIDQLLGTLAS
-594 NKTQEVTQKMGSCL
+594 KTQEVSQKMQSCQ
-608 DLSRASVSSI
+608 DLSRASVTSI

-626 GIQTSVNEIRDQN
+626 GIQLSVNEIRDQN

-660 QQIYDEARLVESLAN
+660 QQIYDEARLVESLAS
-675 SAQDDSGRLSNL
+675 SAQEDSGRLSTL
-687 SDELNGLVGRFKS
+687 SAELNALVGRFKS

>member
-1 MCTDW
+1 
-6 IQNNKHFVLCTKN
+6 
-19 PKDLPATGR
+19 
-28 NSSDSKSP
+28 
-36 QTCYRRATIWP
+36 
-47 PFTLMVVSMK
+47 MK

>member
-1 MCTDW
+1 
-6 IQNNKHFVLCTKN
+6 
-19 PKDLPATGR
+19 
-28 NSSDSKSP
+28 
-36 QTCYRRATIWP
+36 
-47 PFTLMVVSMK
+47 MK

-82 MNART
+82 MNTRT
-87 EAVDQFIDG
+87 QAVDQFIDG

-120 QMATDSVYT
+120 QMATDPVYT

-143 SQPMPAEAQTV
+143 SQPMPAEAQAV
-154 IERFARYGATHPA
+154 IDRFARFGATHPA

-226 GTARALLENG
+226 GTARALLDNG

-260 GESGYVMLVEDGVVL
+260 GESGYVMLIEDGVVL
-275 VDPRNAAHNFKPLK
+275 VDPRDAAHSFKPLK

-297 LAETPQGSTDV
+297 LANTPQGSTEV
-308 VIDGVHYMANVW
+308 VIDGVRYMANVW
-320 TSPGLG
+320 TSPSLG

-333 EHREVM
+333 EQREVM

-348 TALIVGVLVLIF
+348 TAIIVGVLVLIF

-385 AQGEGDLRHELQV
+385 AEGEGDLRHELQV

-626 GIQTSVNEIRDQN
+626 GIQLSVNEIRDQN